1 MDKKIVFFDIDG
13 TIWDYHGVI
22 PNSTI
27 NGIKMLKENGHIP
40 IICTGRAMGHVR
52 DEKLLSLGFSG
63 VVAACGAHVEYND
76 QMLYEQYLPDNLT
89 KEVVE
94 LSLKHKVPVVLEGRY
109 KHWVSSFGFSH
120 DDFVHRM
127 MQLLGEDAIIFKA
140 YSPDMKIN
148 KFSGDIIL
156 ASDYDGFA
164 SNFSDRLDLIYHKLG
179 TDNGIIQ
186 AKLQDNPERVTGVF
200 EAVTKGCSKA
210 HGMKIICDYLGTDI
224 KSTYA
229 FGDSNNDL
237 EMIECAG
244 VGIAMG
250 NGSCEIKK
258 KADYVT
264 DNLAD
269 DGLFKALKHFNL
281 I

>member
-13 TIWDYHGVI
+13 TIWDYHGNI
-22 PNSTI
+22 PESAVK
-27 NGIKMLKENGHIP
+27 GIKALKDNGHIP

-52 DEKLLSLGFSG
+52 DERLLSLGFSG
-63 VVAACGAHVEYND
+63 AIAACGAHVEYNKE
-76 QMLYEQYLPDNLT
+76 MLYEQFLSNELT
-89 KEVVE
+89 KEIVE
-94 LSLKHKVPVVLEGRY
+94 LSLQYRVPVVLEGRH

-127 MQLLGEDAIIFKA
+127 IDLLGVDAVIFDD

-148 KFSGDIIL
+148 KFAGDIIL
-156 ASDYDGFA
+156 ASDYN
-164 SNFSDRLDLIYHKLG
+164 NFSASLVGKLDLIYHELG

-186 AKLQDNPERVTGVF
+186 ARLQDDPERVTGVF

-210 HGMKIICDYLGTDI
+210 LGMKIICDHLQVALED
-224 KSTYA
+224 TYA

-237 EMIECAG
+237 EMIEAAG
-244 VGIAMG
+244 IGIAMG
-250 NGSCEIKK
+250 NGSCELKK

-269 DGLFKALKHFNL
+269 DGLFNALKHFEL